1 MTAVKKWNLIIDVAR
16 CENCNNCMLTTRDEH
31 VGNDFPGYA
40 APQPVHGHNWIKIHR
55 KVRGEDGMVDAAY
68 RPTMCNHCDD
78 APCIRKAG
86 DGSVYK
92 RPDGIVIIDPQ
103 KARGRTDLVGAC
115 PYGVIFW
122 NEELQLPQK
131 WIFDAH
137 LLDQGWT
144 QPRCQQSCPTG
155 VYWAVKVEDDEMRQL
170 VEKHKLEVLRPEL
183 KTQPRVYYK
192 NLHRFARCFVGGTV
206 VAEAGGVVDCVSG
219 AHVTLKHQGREIAAA
234 PSDTFGDFKFDGL
247 DAGSGE
253 YQVEVV
259 DPKLGSAS
267 VSVSLEEES
276 RYVGLIR
283 LQHRAPRASADVS
296 GSVDRQA

>member
-1 MTAVKKWNLIIDVAR
+1 MTAVKKWNLIIDVAK

-55 KVRGEDGMVDAAY
+55 NVRGQDGIVDAAY

-78 APCIRKAG
+78 APCVKAAG

-103 KARGRTDLVGAC
+103 KARGRKDIVSSC
-115 PYGVIFW
+115 PYSVIFW

-137 LLDQGWT
+137 LLDQGWA

-155 VYWAVKVEDDEMRQL
+155 VYWAVKVEDAEMEDL
-170 VEKHKLEVLRPEL
+170 VRKHKLEVLRPEL
-183 KTQPRVYYK
+183 KTRPRVYYK
-192 NLHRFARCFVGGTV
+192 NLHRFNKCFVGGTV
-206 VAEAGGVVDCVSG
+206 VAEIDDVIECVVGARVS
-219 AHVTLKHQGREIAAA
+219 LKRQGKEIASVQ
-234 PSDTFGDFKFDGL
+234 SDTFGDFKFDGL
-247 DAGSGE
+247 DPDSGE
-253 YQVEVV
+253 YLVEVA
-259 DPKLGSAS
+259 DPKLGTAKAG
-267 VSVSLEEES
+267 VSLAAES
-276 RYVGLIR
+276 RYLGLVELQQGGARAVGNPSDSR
-283 LQHRAPRASADVS
+283 HAHA
-296 GSVDRQA
+296 